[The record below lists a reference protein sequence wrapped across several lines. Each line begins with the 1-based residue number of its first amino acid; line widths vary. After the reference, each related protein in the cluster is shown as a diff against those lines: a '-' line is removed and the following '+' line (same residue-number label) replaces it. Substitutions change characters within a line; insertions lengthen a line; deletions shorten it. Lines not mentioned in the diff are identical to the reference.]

1 MRAPTATVTERPAV
15 SVVIPLFDKAATIER
30 AVRSVLAQTHQ
41 DFELVVV
48 DDGSTDG
55 GGAVVR
61 AIGDPR
67 VRLVE
72 QQNRGVSAARNA
84 GVERARAELL
94 AFLDADD
101 EWEPEFLE
109 TVFTL
114 RRRFPA
120 AGVFAT
126 GYRIRRGGH
135 VQTNILRGL
144 PRGFEAGVIPDYFAV
159 AARSDPP
166 LCSSAVAMTR
176 EAIEGIGG
184 FPQAITSGEDLLT
197 WARLAA
203 RHELAYSRAAK
214 AQIEAP
220 PLGSSRL
227 PQTPDVVG
235 AALRELAQDA
245 RARSKGI
252 AAYIGHW
259 HAMRAAGFL
268 QLGRRKEA
276 WTELRVSAR
285 YAVSAKTVPLFA
297 LVLLPRRSAVFAVRC
312 RRAVLRV
319 LRGRRSPG
327 VEPRP

>member
-1 MRAPTATVTERPAV
+1 MSASTATSTDRPAV
-15 SVVIPLFDKAATIER
+15 SVVIPLYQKAETIER
-30 AVRSVLAQTHQ
+30 AVRSILAQTHQ
-41 DFELVVV
+41 DFEIVVV

-55 GGAVVR
+55 GGATVR
-61 AIGDPR
+61 ALGDPR

-72 QQNRGVSAARNA
+72 QQNRGVSAARNT
-84 GVERARAELL
+84 GIERARAELL

-101 EWEPEFLE
+101 EWDPEFLE

-114 RRRFPA
+114 RRAYPA
-120 AGVFAT
+120 ASVYAT
-126 GYRIRRGGH
+126 GYRIGRGGH
-135 VQTNILRGL
+135 VRACIVRGL
-144 PRGFEAGVIPDYFAV
+144 PRGFEAGVLPDYFAI

-166 LCSSAVAMTR
+166 LWSSAIAMTR

-184 FPQAITSGEDLLT
+184 FPEGITSGEDLLT

-203 RHELAYSRAAK
+203 RHEIAYARSPRALFH
-214 AQIEAP
+214 AP
-220 PLGSSRL
+220 ALESSRV
-227 PQTPDVVG
+227 PQTPDMVG

-252 AAYIGHW
+252 AKYIGHW

-276 WTELRVSAR
+276 FAELRVSAR

-297 LVLLPRRSAVFAVRC
+297 LALLPRRLARWAVRC

-319 LRGRRSPG
+319 LRDRGSPG